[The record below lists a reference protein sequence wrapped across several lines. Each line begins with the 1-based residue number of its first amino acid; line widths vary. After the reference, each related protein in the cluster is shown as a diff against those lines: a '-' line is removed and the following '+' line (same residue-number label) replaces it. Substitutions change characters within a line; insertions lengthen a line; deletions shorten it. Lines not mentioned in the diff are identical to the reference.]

1 MLLCHEDNQ
10 ILFCYILGALIE
22 GNKILTE
29 SNIER
34 IVETL
39 CKVRGAALKFGQM
52 LSIQGTKPIS
62 FHKFE
67 QKIKDYLMA
76 IGQRVAAPRGLLRN
90 IEEKNI

>member
-1 MLLCHEDNQ
+1 M
-10 ILFCYILGALIE
+10 IE

>member
-1 MLLCHEDNQ
+1 M
-10 ILFCYILGALIE
+10 FVLGALIE

-52 LSIQGTKPIS
+52 LSIQG
-62 FHKFE
+62 
-67 QKIKDYLMA
+67 LMN
-76 IGQRVAAPRGLLRN
+76 VFVSLHVHFF
-90 IEEKNI
+90 